1 MVTRFILSLGHFVF
15 FTKNLSNSPKL
26 TKGENR
32 ANATSPISLKL
43 LFCLIVLLIK
53 PFDWECSL

>member
-15 FTKNLSNSPKL
+15 FTKNLSNAPKL
-26 TKGENR
+26 TKGEKR
-32 ANATSPISLKL
+32 ANVTSPISLKL

-53 PFDWECSL
+53 PFDW